1 MYERLKQFIDD
12 LDSMDIQPFIG
23 YGNPDAKILIIG
35 KECAF
40 TEGSEDWIK
49 FYQPNFKQWKD
60 SFNGHG
66 FGYKHGK
73 LPYDFDNSN
82 FHPIY
87 PFYQQEN
94 TTSKYRNGTS
104 RTYYYYQRLIDK
116 IRGDEAH
123 KYIDFFQDCFITE
136 LNDKCRPNNNNL
148 EGWQHRETENNIR
161 ERFDW
166 MSKTKFFNQFRIV
179 ILACGPYARKIEE
192 NGELENALFGNGRVY
207 RCHQLSFWDKSLDG
221 KIAEMRS
228 YLK

>member
-1 MYERLKQFIDD
+1 MYERLKQLIDD

-123 KYIDFFQDCFITE
+123 KYIDFFQ
-136 LNDKCRPNNNNL
+136 
-148 EGWQHRETENNIR
+148 
-161 ERFDW
+161 
-166 MSKTKFFNQFRIV
+166 RIV

-207 RCHQLSFWDKSLDG
+207 RCHQLCFWDKSLDG